1 MKSRKGFTLIELMVV
16 ILIVGI
22 LAAVAVP
29 IMRGRIDAA
38 KWSEA
43 NAASGSIRT
52 AVRAYIAEKGPAF
65 DYSGIEVA
73 LNLPAAYQALGFS
86 STDLNG
92 AFFDQTEYVISGV
105 DAVNGTCIVT
115 VTNVKS
121 GGPGGVATLG
131 ADGSWT
137 TP

>member
-1 MKSRKGFTLIELMVV
+1 
-16 ILIVGI
+16 
-22 LAAVAVP
+22 
-29 IMRGRIDAA
+29 RIDAA

-43 NAASGSIRT
+43 NASAGSIRT
-52 AVRAYIAEKGPAF
+52 AVRAYIAEKGPVF
-65 DYSGIEVA
+65 DYSGIEVK
-73 LNLPAAYQALGFS
+73 LDQSAAYRALGFS

-92 AFFDQTEYVISGV
+92 AFFDQGEYTVSAV

-121 GGPGGVATLG
+121 GGPGGTATLA